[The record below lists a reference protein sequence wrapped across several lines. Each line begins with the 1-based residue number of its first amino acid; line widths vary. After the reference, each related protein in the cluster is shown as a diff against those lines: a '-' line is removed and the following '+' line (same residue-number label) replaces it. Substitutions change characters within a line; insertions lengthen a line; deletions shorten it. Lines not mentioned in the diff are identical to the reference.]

1 MCGYKALTFY
11 TMKTETLKVQARDS
25 FCDVKYQLYSKHAT
39 ATSPVQRTRWWHN
52 AYNNYVLYHTELS
65 WGAALKRYFSPG
77 HEIQTFLDVKG
88 QDARVVSGS
97 EWLANSYFL
106 HSFTCH
112 ESSQL
117 KVDKSQDDLSCPMS
131 WLAIS
136 VCTAQCFHTQLW
148 MCSVALFQPACK
160 LHNTLTG
167 QCGLYLKNPVY
178 AGIFTQFTKTSAYL
192 SLSCWCTISDIYLHI
207 HTRR

>member
-65 WGAALKRYFSPG
+65 WGAALKRYFSPW

-117 KVDKSQDDLSCPMS
+117 KVDKSQDDQGWPFLSNVLASNIHMYSTMLSYSTLDVLHCIISASVQTTEYNRWPMWTIFEES
-131 WLAIS
+131 CIM
-136 VCTAQCFHTQLW
+136 CRHFHW
-148 MCSVALFQPACK
+148 
-160 LHNTLTG
+160 
-167 QCGLYLKNPVY
+167 
-178 AGIFTQFTKTSAYL
+178 
-192 SLSCWCTISDIYLHI
+192 IYYN
-207 HTRR
+207 